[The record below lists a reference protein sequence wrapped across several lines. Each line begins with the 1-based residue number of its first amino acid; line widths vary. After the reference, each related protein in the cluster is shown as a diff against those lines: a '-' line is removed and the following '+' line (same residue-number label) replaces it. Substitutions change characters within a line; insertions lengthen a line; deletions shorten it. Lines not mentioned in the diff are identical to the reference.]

1 VITCGEG
8 EAMVDTLLCLTD
20 PGDEVILTDPTYAE
34 SRFMR
39 KWKAFAEHRER

>member
-8 EAMVDTLLCLTD
+8 EAMVDALLCHTD
-20 PGDEVILTDPTYAE
+20 PGDEVILTDPSYAE

-39 KWKAFAEHRER
+39 EWKW